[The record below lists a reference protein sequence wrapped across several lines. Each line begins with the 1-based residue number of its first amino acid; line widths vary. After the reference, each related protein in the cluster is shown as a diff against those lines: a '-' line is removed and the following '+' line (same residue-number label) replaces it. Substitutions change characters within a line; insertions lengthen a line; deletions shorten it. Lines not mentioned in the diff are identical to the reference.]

1 MKKTLLL
8 MMVSFAIFMPVSAQ
22 TVVKDTGV
30 KPDEMPKKAPR
41 QSRPGSSSIC
51 FGSNH
56 ATSVSTKEGE
66 ENDKKKQGEG
76 NSPVLDSP
84 SSILHPQS
92 PIPNPQST
100 KVLNPR
106 LSKTSVLLIGD
117 SMCDGLGSRF
127 SDYAAKNGFELHTV
141 IWYGSTSKSWATTYD
156 LQYHIERV
164 RPDYIIF
171 SLGTNDLG
179 YYDYARREGWIKGI
193 IDKIGDIPYLW
204 IGPLPWKKV
213 RDRTIVDIIRRNT
226 GKKHFYDSSNT
237 YCQRLDG
244 VHPTFPAAA
253 KWVDDIVKWMG
264 NPDVI
269 ANPVVL
275 ERPDRKSLFLPEEKH
290 TPKYKGRRI

>member
-8 MMVSFAIFMPVSAQ
+8 MMVFFTIFVPMSAQ

-30 KPDEMPKKAPR
+30 KPDEMPKKSPK
-41 QSRPGSSSIC
+41 QSRPGSSNIHL
-51 FGSNH
+51 GSNQVS
-56 ATSVSTKEGE
+56 SVSPQVGDNSQKE
-66 ENDKKKQGEG
+66 QGKG
-76 NSPVLDSP
+76 N
-84 SSILHPQS
+84 I
-92 PIPNPQST
+92 PISNPQST

-106 LSKTSVLLIGD
+106 LAKTSVLLIGD

-164 RPDYIIF
+164 HPDYIIF

-213 RDRTIVDIIRRNT
+213 RDRTIVEIIRRNT

-275 ERPDRKSLFLPEEKH
+275 ERPDRKSIFRPEEKH